1 MDRYVP
7 YRLTDRPKRGFG
19 APVEDWLLGPL
30 RDWAESLLDSSRLQT
45 QGLFQVRGG
54 VTEIWNQH
62 LSGWHNHANLLWALL
77 MFQAWIDAGC
87 GGNLE

>member
-1 MDRYVP
+1 
-7 YRLTDRPKRGFG
+7 
-19 APVEDWLLGPL
+19 
-30 RDWAESLLDSSRLQT
+30 
-45 QGLFQVRGG
+45 